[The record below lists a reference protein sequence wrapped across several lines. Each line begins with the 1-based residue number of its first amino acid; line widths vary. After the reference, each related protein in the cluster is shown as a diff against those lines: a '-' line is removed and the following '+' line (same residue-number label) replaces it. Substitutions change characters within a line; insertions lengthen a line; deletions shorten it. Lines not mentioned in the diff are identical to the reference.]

1 MKLRI
6 GLIGLGDAWQTRH
19 RPALQILHE
28 RFDVRAVYTAVSK
41 LGETCAREFQADLLD
56 GYRAM
61 VNRHDLDAVLVLERS
76 WHGWLPMLAAAEAGK
91 AVYWAGDINLDPISD
106 DHVRTTIEKSGVAF
120 MAEFPKRLAPATL
133 RLRELIATHLGR
145 PELIFC
151 HRRTQP
157 KRDPPNIGN
166 SSNHIHYED
175 RADFIDLI
183 DWCRYVVNCEPC
195 SITSSS
201 RLTSEQSIYRSIS
214 MEFPATAKNPGVT
227 AEITCGDY
235 IRPTWHEAVAFQP
248 PSAMQICCQN
258 GIAFIDL
265 PSSLVWFDD
274 AGRHLESL
282 ETEVPVGEQLLRQF
296 HRTVTS
302 LIRNMSDLNDVY
314 RAAEI
319 YNAALQSEKDGKRIP
334 V

>member
-6 GLIGLGDAWQTRH
+6 GLIGLGDSWQTRH

-41 LGETCAREFQADLLD
+41 LGETCAREFQADLMD

-61 VNRHDLDAVLVLERS
+61 VHRHDIDAVLVLQRS

-91 AVYWAGDINLDPISD
+91 AIYWAGEINLDPIHD
-106 DHVRTTIEKSGVAF
+106 EHVRSTIEKSGVAF

-133 RLRELIATHLGR
+133 RLRELIATQLGP

-151 HRRTQP
+151 HRRNQTNHSL
-157 KRDPPNIGN
+157 KD
-166 SSNHIHYED
+166 SVESNEIHQDD
-175 RADFIDLI
+175 RSEFIDLI
-183 DWCRYVVNCEPC
+183 DWCRYVVNREPS
-195 SITSSS
+195 SIISASRPTSQ
-201 RLTSEQSIYRSIS
+201 RTHYRSIS
-214 MEFPATAKNPGVT
+214 MEFPANSKGPAVT
-227 AEITCGDY
+227 AQISSGDY
-235 IRPTWHEAVAFQP
+235 IRSSWHEAIAFQP
-248 PSAMQICCQN
+248 PSAMQICCKN
-258 GIAFIDL
+258 GIAFVDL

-296 HRTVTS
+296 HRTVMS

-314 RAAEI
+314 RAAEL
-319 YNAALQSEKDGKRIP
+319 YAAAIQSEKQGQLIS